1 MEPAPQGR
9 LRTGMIEPSH
19 GSRFRGNDGNPVMA
33 AGSRKL
39 KDPLIQFW
47 NLALLSIDY

>member
-1 MEPAPQGR
+1 MRVPTTDIRPDEITPLMEA
-9 LRTGMIEPSH
+9 
-19 GSRFRGNDGNPVMA
+19 RFWELVEI
-33 AGSRKL
+33 L